1 VATVYDQ
8 IGGKDAVSAAVDSLY
23 DRLLADPELAPR
35 FEGTDMTR
43 QKAHMRAF
51 MASAIGGHEIY
62 SGRDVRTAHASLR
75 ITAREFDRVVDH
87 LVSTLVSLSVPIS
100 LIEAIG
106 AKLAPLRAQIV
117 AGDAPAA
124 AAA

>member
-1 VATVYDQ
+1 VATVYDR

-43 QKAHMRAF
+43 QKSHMRAF
-51 MASAIGGHEIY
+51 IASALGGHEIY
-62 SGRDVRTAHASLR
+62 QGRDMHAAHARMR
-75 ITAREFDRVVDH
+75 ITGREFDRVVDH
-87 LVSTLVSLSVPIS
+87 LVATLVSLSVPIS
-100 LIEAIG
+100 LIEKIG

-117 AGDAPAA
+117 TGDAPASA
-124 AAA
+124 AA

>member
-1 VATVYDQ
+1 MATVYDQ

-51 MASAIGGHEIY
+51 MASAVGGHEIY
-62 SGRDVRTAHASLR
+62 RGRDMRSAHSALR
-75 ITAREFDRVVDH
+75 ITGREFDRVVDH
-87 LVSTLVSLSVPIS
+87 LVATLVSLSVPIS

-106 AKLAPLRAQIV
+106 AKLAPLRGQIV
-117 AGDAPAA
+117 VPAA
-124 AAA
+124 A

>member
-35 FEGTDMTR
+35 FEDTDMTR

-51 MASAIGGHEIY
+51 MASALGGHEIY
-62 SGRDVRTAHASLR
+62 RGRDMQAAHARLR

-87 LVSTLVSLSVPIS
+87 LVATLVSLSVPIS
-100 LIEAIG
+100 LIERIG

-117 AGDAPAA
+117 TPLAA
-124 AAA
+124 

>member
-51 MASAIGGHEIY
+51 MASAVGGHEIY
-62 SGRDVRTAHASLR
+62 SGQDMRTAHARLR

-87 LVSTLVSLSVPIS
+87 LVATLVSLSIPIS

-106 AKLAPLRAQIV
+106 AKLAPLRGQIV
-117 AGDAPAA
+117 APAA
-124 AAA
+124 A